1 MRSWASVL
9 LKGSSTGIPCFIAVH
24 IIVLHRGVFCFVLF
38 CFTNWRQDPP
48 SAKRLWLA
56 LLWWSGMNLQYLR
69 GMPVFPFPISHKW
82 SSLTTQFKVQKFTK
96 VFPLLWALNSNFCLL
111 ELKSSF
117 QSHSYH
123 LQNWQLKRKH
133 RLKCSTYLLSSTPL
147 LDLGSII
154 SGSSSSQLRMVWLID
169 VKVIHIQQKSYFE
182 FWSFPMLVICSLIL
196 LWRWEVVARRSSQSA
211 MQSWG

>member
-111 ELKSSF
+111 ELKNLLKVPFRVTATTFRIGNSKGNTGS
-117 QSHSYH
+117 
-123 LQNWQLKRKH
+123 NAQLI
-133 RLKCSTYLLSSTPL
+133 YWAPL
-147 LDLGSII
+147 L
-154 SGSSSSQLRMVWLID
+154 
-169 VKVIHIQQKSYFE
+169 F
-182 FWSFPMLVICSLIL
+182 
-196 LWRWEVVARRSSQSA
+196 
-211 MQSWG
+211 